1 MVTVVML
8 IMALVIFG
16 FVLKMSF
23 QGWGARLAACIVAS
37 LFVILACDAAA
48 GQSKAQIADWL
59 ARPELMLDMSVWLTV
74 DVAFQVAFC
83 VLAAKSLAGPL
94 SRCGSVVLEVCRWFP
109 GVLVFPVLFAVLA
122 EVIFALPGV
131 DFDTIA
137 RCLSAGLIVLVPLG
151 VAGLLWLLPEC
162 EIRLEL
168 LFMVNMLTAA
178 LGVVATVNGRT
189 AAAGTNEVDLCALAA
204 VASLLAVGT
213 AIGIVLNKY
222 LTRKHISQIK

>member
-1 MVTVVML
+1 MVIVVMI

-16 FVLKMSF
+16 FVLKMTF
-23 QGWGARLAACIVAS
+23 LGLAGRLAMCAAAS
-37 LFVILACDAAA
+37 LSVILACDVAAC
-48 GQSKAQIADWL
+48 QSKAQIADWL

-83 VLAAKSLAGPL
+83 VMAAKSLAGPL

-109 GVLVFPVLFAVLA
+109 GVLVFPVLFAVLT
-122 EVIFALPGV
+122 ELIFSLPGV

-137 RCLSAGLIVLVPLG
+137 RSLA
-151 VAGLLWLLPEC
+151 AGLLVAVPLLAAGLLRPLPEK
-162 EIRLEL
+162 ELRLEL

-213 AIGIVLNKY
+213 AIGVVLNKY

>member
-1 MVTVVML
+1 MI

-16 FVLKMSF
+16 FVLKMTCLSLA
-23 QGWGARLAACIVAS
+23 GRLATCAAAS
-37 LFVILACDAAA
+37 LSVILACDAAA
-48 GQSKAQIADWL
+48 GRSKAQIADWL

-83 VLAAKSLAGPL
+83 VMAAKSLAGPL
-94 SRCGSVVLEVCRWFP
+94 SRCGSVVLEVCRRFP
-109 GVLVFPVLFAVLA
+109 GVLVFPVLFAVLT
-122 EVIFALPGV
+122 ELIFSLPGV

-137 RCLSAGLIVLVPLG
+137 RSLA
-151 VAGLLWLLPEC
+151 AGLLVAVPLLAAGLLRLLPEK
-162 EIRLEL
+162 ELRLEL

-213 AIGIVLNKY
+213 AIGVVLNKY